1 MEKSIKIIK
10 NLWIKSNNPSYI
22 LKRGVI
28 YMKRLFDFNLKV
40 WRKMKQNKLLTVAL
54 GVFVAFSIINSLL
67 IYNFV
72 QVLNRI

>member
-1 MEKSIKIIK
+1 
-10 NLWIKSNNPSYI
+10 
-22 LKRGVI
+22 
-28 YMKRLFDFNLKV
+28 MKRLFDFNLKV

-54 GVFVAFSIINSLL
+54 GVFVAIINSLL